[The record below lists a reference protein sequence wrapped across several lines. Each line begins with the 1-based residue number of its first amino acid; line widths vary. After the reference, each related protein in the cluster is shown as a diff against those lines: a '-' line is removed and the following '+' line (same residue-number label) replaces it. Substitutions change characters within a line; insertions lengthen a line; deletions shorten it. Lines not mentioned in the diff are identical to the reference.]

1 LEKKVKIV
9 MKKEAIKILGGK
21 QLNSEILPLGQKDLA
36 EMRRDPK
43 YEVWDDGKVFIGLGV
58 EGKNGET
65 NNS

>member
-9 MKKEAIKILGGK
+9 MKKEAVKILGGR
-21 QLNSEILPLGQKDLA
+21 QLNSEIVPLSKKDLD

-43 YEVWDDGKVFIGLGV
+43 YGVTDDGKVFISLGV